1 MIQQESPSLVLIEPD
16 ARQRTRLKAIL
27 SRREHPHF
35 WFPHDW
41 REFQDGLPQQGGLP
55 GIQVLIVSSA
65 GLPPA
70 DNELALFLANADEDA
85 PPVLVLDNGEK
96 SAAPL
101 SANWVAVTRQAGD
114 EELLATL
121 VEQLQRLRAE
131 RTRRLVHEERLVR
144 ELAERRVMEARLKFL
159 VANDELTGMS
169 NRHTLEK
176 ELRLA
181 MRRCRNRG
189 QDGALFYLDMD
200 RFSLIN
206 DLEGHEAGDLLLT
219 ELVQIWRGALRGD
232 YLAARMSA
240 DEFCL
245 FVENL
250 PSHAATRLA
259 EDLRK
264 AVDERRFLVGRENYH
279 LSVSIGVALL
289 NSEQSDEH
297 PSDFI
302 ARARQSCATA
312 KSAGGNMAHLYNP
325 DDKVVRERQSDLRWV
340 PVIREALKDDR
351 FYLMFQPIVSLSDLS
366 VSHYEVLVRMRNAK
380 GEDIQPGQFIPA
392 AERMGLIHKI
402 DFCVVE
408 QAIEFLAS
416 LPSSQKRVEVAVN
429 LSTSAFMNSELLSL
443 VREKLELTWV
453 DASRLM
459 FEITETSAVTNYR
472 QTRGMISSLRGLGCR
487 FALDDFGSGFCSF
500 EYLKNFPVDCVKIDG
515 QFVRNL
521 SHDETDQVL
530 VRSMTDIA
538 HKLGKRVVAEYV
550 DSADTLSLLRQF
562 GVDYGQGYYFG
573 PPARHLLD
581 QPLALDIQPFSANR
595 PFLTV

>member
-1 MIQQESPSLVLIEPD
+1 MRQDAPSLVLIEPD
-16 ARQRTRLKAIL
+16 PRQRARLNTLLTA
-27 SRREHPHF
+27 REPVEI
-35 WFPHDW
+35 WFPRDW
-41 REFQDGLPQQGGLP
+41 KELQDKLPQHGGLA
-55 GIQVLIVSSA
+55 GIQVVILAA
-65 GLPPA
+65 GCLPPA
-70 DNELALFLANADEDA
+70 DNDLALFLANADEDG
-85 PPVLVLDNGEK
+85 PPVLVLDGGEK
-96 SAAPL
+96 FAASVP
-101 SANWVAVTRQAGD
+101 AHWVTVSRQGGD

-121 VEQLQRLRAE
+121 VEQLRRLRAE

-144 ELAERRVMEARLKFL
+144 ELAERRVMETRLKYL
-159 VANDELTGMS
+159 VANDELTGMF

-181 MRRCRNRG
+181 VRRCRNRE
-189 QDGALFYLDMD
+189 QDGALLYLDMD

-206 DLEGHEAGDLLLT
+206 DLEGHEAGDRLLT
-219 ELVQIWRGALRGD
+219 ELVQIWRGSLRGD

-245 FVENL
+245 FVENV
-250 PSHAATRLA
+250 PSHAAMRLA

-264 AVDERRFLVGRENYH
+264 AVDERRFLVGRETYH

-289 NSEQSDEH
+289 NREQSDEH

-325 DDKVVRERQSDLRWV
+325 DDRVVRERQADLRWV

-351 FYLMFQPIVSLSDLS
+351 FYLMFQPIVRLTDLS
-366 VSHYEVLVRMRNAK
+366 VSHYEVLVRMRDTR
-380 GEDIQPGQFIPA
+380 GEDIQPGEFIPA
-392 AERMGLIHKI
+392 AERTGLIHKI

-408 QAIEFLAS
+408 RAIEFLAG
-416 LPSSQKRVEVAVN
+416 LPSSHKHVEVAVN

-443 VREKLELTWV
+443 VRDKLELTWV

-472 QTRGMISSLRGLGCR
+472 QTRGLIASLRGLGCR
-487 FALDDFGSGFCSF
+487 FSLDDFGAGFSSF

-521 SHDETDQVL
+521 PHDETDQVL

-550 DSADTLSLLRQF
+550 DNADTLSLLRQF

-573 PPARHLLD
+573 PPSRHLLD
-581 QPLALDIQPFSANR
+581 QPLVMEMQPFSATR
-595 PFLTV
+595 AFLSV